1 MAAATTIR
9 YVENIHP
16 LHAVLVAGSLPLFL
30 GALLCDWAYWSTYEI
45 QWSNFASWLI
55 VGGLFFSG
63 CALVFVIVDAFRV
76 ASHGRGWLA
85 YAVTLLAAWI
95 FGLFNAFMHA
105 RDAWAAMPGGLILSL
120 VATALVIAATGMA
133 FCRWRAGARP

>member
-1 MAAATTIR
+1 MARR
-9 YVENIHP
+9 YRSRSANRS
-16 LHAVLVAGSLPLFL
+16 ALFSR
-30 GALLCDWAYWSTYEI
+30 GGEI
-45 QWSNFASWLI
+45 DLKVYSPARS
-55 VGGLFFSG
+55 
-63 CALVFVIVDAFRV
+63 IVDAFRV